1 MVIKKNIVLGKQNSL
16 TLLRNIRKHMNV
28 NKIFKEGK
36 FQFSILKKETN
47 IKPTYFQRIA
57 NKIERDYYT
66 VSLSTR
72 DVGI

>member
-1 MVIKKNIVLGKQNSL
+1 
-16 TLLRNIRKHMNV
+16 MNV